1 MYFQGTKVM
10 KNGKI
15 QMKADSDDECYTKL
29 IKKLRD
35 KIKVLAKR
43 IEPKIYEYGF
53 LK

>member
-1 MYFQGTKVM
+1 
-10 KNGKI
+10 
-15 QMKADSDDECYTKL
+15 MKADSDDECYTKL